1 MRGCVTWVCHTFTT
15 FFAII
20 TAGRARGA
28 LSSKASVSIK
38 QARVMTVRSA
48 ILQSGM
54 APARRSRGVSWCF
67 RGKGGEGGQV
77 DVRPASVEFIRA
89 HY

>member
-54 APARRSRGVSWCF
+54 APADAREQCLGAFVERGGRGAGRRA
-67 RGKGGEGGQV
+67 
-77 DVRPASVEFIRA
+77 ASQRRI
-89 HY
+89 H